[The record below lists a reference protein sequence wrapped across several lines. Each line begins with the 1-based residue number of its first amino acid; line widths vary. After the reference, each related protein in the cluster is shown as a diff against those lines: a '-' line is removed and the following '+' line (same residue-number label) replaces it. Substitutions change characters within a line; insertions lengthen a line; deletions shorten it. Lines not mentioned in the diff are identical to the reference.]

1 MVQQGRQGLDQ
12 CQVGILA
19 PAELSAAGLST
30 GLAEADMS
38 RGALVPCGPPLHS
51 APDETRTK
59 ALGRGVWAAGS
70 EMKAVSVPFYGC
82 SRVLTAKLLSTPG
95 SFKAL
100 LEKLCSFFVAF
111 YLSHS
116 EVLQTL
122 PHPSLSAPQAE
133 LKSVSCPRS
142 TDGETEA
149 WGRGLCCSETLK
161 LPASLPRPSTHIF
174 PFILLL
180 LFFFS
185 LE

>member
-1 MVQQGRQGLDQ
+1 MLPR
-12 CQVGILA
+12 
-19 PAELSAAGLST
+19 LSASLV
-30 GLAEADMS
+30 EVDKS

-51 APDETRTK
+51 APDETLTK
-59 ALGRGVWAAGS
+59 ALGKGVWAAGS

-82 SRVLTAKLLSTPG
+82 SCVLTGKLLSTPA

-100 LEKLCSFFVAF
+100 LEKLCSSFVAF

-133 LKSVSCPRS
+133 VKKVSCPQS

-149 WGRGLCCSETLK
+149 WGRGLCCSEALK
-161 LPASLPRPSTHIF
+161 LPASLPCLPAHIF
-174 PFILLL
+174 PFILHL

>member
-1 MVQQGRQGLDQ
+1 
-12 CQVGILA
+12 
-19 PAELSAAGLST
+19 
-30 GLAEADMS
+30 MS

-59 ALGRGVWAAGS
+59 ALGKGVWAAGS

-82 SRVLTAKLLSTPG
+82 SCVLTAKLLSTPG

-116 EVLQTL
+116 EFLL

-149 WGRGLCCSETLK
+149 WGCGLCCSETLK